1 MKTVV
6 ITGASTGI
14 GRACALELDRRGWR
28 VFAGVRQPADAA
40 ALTGPSSPNLTPV
53 FIDVTDSE
61 SIAAAAEQ
69 VTAAVGPAGL
79 TGLVNN
85 AGIGVGGPLEFIPL
99 ELLRQQFEINV
110 IGQVAVTQAFL
121 PLLRAARGRIINMS
135 SISGRVSVPFVGPY
149 SASKFALEALTNSLR
164 NELQPW
170 GIKVVSIQPGSIA
183 TPIWQKTLARSEQLR
198 RQMPPRAEDLYGAAL
213 DDLLAVVRKTAG
225 RGVPPERV
233 AGVVYTALTAARP
246 KLRYLVGADARLAAL
261 LVTLLP
267 DRLFDWLLIK
277 YGGNI

>member
-40 ALTGPSSPNLTPV
+40 ALAGQSSPNLTPV

-69 VTAAVGPAGL
+69 VTATVGPAGL

-85 AGIGVGGPLEFIPL
+85 AGIGAGGPLEFIPI

-121 PLLRAARGRIINMS
+121 PLLRAGRGRIINMS

-170 GIKVVSIQPGSIA
+170 GIKVISIQPGSIA
-183 TPIWQKTLARSEQLR
+183 TPIWEKTLALSYQLR
-198 RQMPPRAEDLYGAAL
+198 RQMPPRAEDLYGARL
-213 DDLLAVVRKTAG
+213 DDLLAAVKNTAG

-233 AGVVYTALTAARP
+233 ARVVHTALTAARP

-261 LVTLLP
+261 LVALLP